1 MPKTINCAIVW
12 LQRRT
17 HPCVTQ
23 MNQNIEN
30 TIENPSNAIA
40 NISRNKGD
48 SEGVAFFLGKKF
60 FGDVIRQMN
69 YQFGHFIAYIFQII
83 CWPVFYIF
91 YHTFFDLTING
102 KEKLKDIKEPILF
115 ISNHISSY
123 DSFIFDLFVSPF
135 SHIQPFRFIGTTQVS
150 HLYLKV
156 LKYTGILHLIY
167 LLFGVIKVTYGK
179 GAEIATIPAADI
191 IEREGTVAI
200 FPEGKIWM
208 NKSDLEP
215 IGPFKWGAAILA
227 RNTNALVIPV
237 AFRRENSSLWRRKLV
252 VNIGEA
258 YKVNL
263 YDRPEVVTEGMRNK
277 VVSLYNK

>member
-1 MPKTINCAIVW
+1 MCYYIATA
-12 LQRRT
+12 T
-17 HPCVTQ
+17 HSTLRHQ
-23 MNQNIEN
+23 MNQHYDH
-30 TIENPSNAIA
+30 TIENSSNVIK
-40 NISRNKGD
+40 NISRKQGD
-48 SEGVAFFLGKKF
+48 SERVAFFLGRKF
-60 FGDVIRQMN
+60 FGDIIRQMN
-69 YQFGHFIAYIFQII
+69 YQFGHFISYVFQVV
-83 CWPVFYIF
+83 CWPIFYIF
-91 YHTFFDLTING
+91 YHSFFDLTING
-102 KEKLKDIKEPILF
+102 REKLKDIKEPILF

-135 SHIQPFRFIGTTQVS
+135 SRIQPFRFMGTTQVS

-156 LKYTGILHLIY
+156 LKYTGILHAVY

-191 IEREGTVAI
+191 IERGGTVAI

-208 NKSDLEP
+208 DKTDANP

-237 AFRRENSSLWRRKLV
+237 SFRRIKADLWRRKLV
-252 VNIGEA
+252 VNIGDV

-263 YDRPEVVTEGMRNK
+263 FERPEVVTEEMRNK
-277 VVSLYNK
+277 VIELYNK

>member
-1 MPKTINCAIVW
+1 MCYYLATAAHSF
-12 LQRRT
+12 LR
-17 HPCVTQ
+17 HQ
-23 MNQNIEN
+23 MNQHYDH
-30 TIENPSNAIA
+30 TIENPSNVIN
-40 NISRNKGD
+40 NISRNQGD
-48 SEGVAFFLGKKF
+48 SERVAFFLGKKF

-69 YQFGHFIAYIFQII
+69 YQFGHFISYVFQAV
-83 CWPVFYIF
+83 CWPIFYIF
-91 YHTFFDLTING
+91 YNTFFDLTING
-102 KEKLKDIKEPILF
+102 KDKLKDIKEPIIF

-123 DSFIFDLFVSPF
+123 DSFVFDLFVSPF
-135 SHIQPFRFIGTTQVS
+135 SRIQPFRFMGTTEVS
-150 HLYLKV
+150 HWCLKI
-156 LKYTGILHLIY
+156 LKYTGILHLVY

-191 IEREGTVAI
+191 IERGGTVAI

-208 NKSDLEP
+208 NKTDSDS

-237 AFRRENSSLWRRKLV
+237 AFKKSKSGLGRIKLI

-263 YDRPEVVTEGMRNK
+263 FERPEVVTDDMRNK
-277 VVSLYNK
+277 VLELYNK